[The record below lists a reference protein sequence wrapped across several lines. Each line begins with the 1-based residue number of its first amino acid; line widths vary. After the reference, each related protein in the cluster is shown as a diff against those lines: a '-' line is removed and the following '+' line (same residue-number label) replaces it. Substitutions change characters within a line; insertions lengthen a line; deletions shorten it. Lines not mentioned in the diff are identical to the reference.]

1 MNDDTETTIT
11 LTSKPQEDGTTRSF
25 QIPYAAAQISGTIM
39 DAVGGDDDSDDDDGG
54 EREETVVPLEQI
66 DAACLEKIVKFLI
79 HFKDEKMRE
88 IPATSFGG
96 LAPQPFDRI
105 VTQEWYRNFVD
116 DTNMQPDPD
125 QMLFYLVR
133 AANYLSIQPLLDL
146 VTLKAYFILQK
157 KKNYREII
165 EFLHLPD
172 DEES

>member
-96 LAPQPFDRI
+96 LAPQPFDRVSFVQFTKYEVLFFNNI
-105 VTQEWYRNFVD
+105 CHTKRSWLNRQRHNVLFISTSTFANFYASAF
-116 DTNMQPDPD
+116 N
-125 QMLFYLVR
+125 
-133 AANYLSIQPLLDL
+133 AA
-146 VTLKAYFILQK
+146 K
-157 KKNYREII
+157 
-165 EFLHLPD
+165 
-172 DEES
+172 